1 MLIVVGL
8 TLVVL
13 AAAGFWLTSQRDK
26 RLESEGEALH
36 PWAELAQRLELRFED
51 RLRVSG
57 LWGGVYVEITRVR
70 EDLGQQP
77 ITRILV
83 NAPSP
88 VTIDLRQRD
97 WESKPDVRGC
107 YTLDHRFDA
116 FFEIVADEVEAVALL
131 NFETRNLLVDTFLRG
146 EVQVRDGV
154 IHWTQSA
161 IGSPDQ
167 LQAIVR
173 RLAKVALCLYWGDRS
188 VQERLMRNADGDR
201 THAIRLRNL
210 RVLFTAFPTSEQAQR
225 IARTISPDYDPEARL
240 AAATFL
246 GDEAALT
253 KLAESNLVPRRFRV
267 SARRHL
273 ATLEARR
280 DKYWKELGT
289 VPGGAS
295 PT

>member
-1 MLIVVGL
+1 MLIAVGL

-13 AAAGFWLTSQRDK
+13 AAAGFWLTAQRDK
-26 RLESEGEALH
+26 RLALEADSLH
-36 PWAELAQRLELRFED
+36 PWAELAQRLNLRFEE

-57 LWGGVYVEITRVR
+57 LWGGVYVEITRIR
-70 EDLGQQP
+70 DDLSQEPQ
-77 ITRILV
+77 TRILV

-97 WESKPDVRGC
+97 WENKPEVRGC

-131 NFETRNLLVDTFLRG
+131 NFETRNLLIDTFLRG
-146 EVQVRDGV
+146 QVEIRDGV
-154 IHWTQSA
+154 IHWTQPA
-161 IGSPDQ
+161 FGTADQ

-173 RLAKVALCLYWGDRS
+173 RLAKVALSLYWGDRPA
-188 VQERLMRNADGDR
+188 QERLMRNADGDR

-210 RVLFTAFPTSEQAQR
+210 RVLFTAFPGSEEAR
-225 IARTISPDYDPEARL
+225 KIARTISPDYDPEARL

-246 GDEAALT
+246 GDETSLT
-253 KLAESNLVPRRFRV
+253 ELAESNLVPRRFRV

-280 DKYWKELGT
+280 DKFWSELAGVPRGT
-289 VPGGAS
+289 S